1 MQHAAVAPVPDP
13 ARAGSVE
20 GATEWRPDAAT
31 VIAIAVVAY
40 GAANLL
46 HEGVGHGV
54 ACVLAG
60 CRPEAMSSIHFS
72 GDYAGVTDGARR
84 LVAAGGS
91 IANAAAGGIA
101 WWALARAT
109 APHTRV
115 FLWLFAFVNL
125 LQATGYL
132 LFSGLGDVGD
142 WAAVV
147 RGWTPAWAFRAGLAI
162 VGAASYYWVAREC
175 ARACAALVGAQAA
188 DRARRARG
196 LAWTAYFTGGV
207 LYCVSGALNPL
218 GPLLLLISAAAASLG
233 GTSALLWCMSFLRTP
248 GFAASPRP
256 PVEIGRHAGWI
267 AAGIAM
273 AVAFVGVLGPGVRL

>member
-1 MQHAAVAPVPDP
+1 MPHAAGVTVRDV
-13 ARAGSVE
+13 ARAG
-20 GATEWRPDAAT
+20 ADHDAADWRPDLAT

-46 HEGVGHGV
+46 HEGVGHGA
-54 ACVLAG
+54 ACALAG

-72 GDYAGVTDGARR
+72 GDYAGVTDSGRR
-84 LVAAGGS
+84 VVAAGGS
-91 IANAAAGGIA
+91 IANAAAGGVA
-101 WWALARAT
+101 WWMLNRAS
-109 APHTRV
+109 APHMRV

-142 WAAVV
+142 WAVVV

-162 VGAASYYWVAREC
+162 VGAAAYYWVAREC

-188 DRARRARG
+188 DRARRAKG

-218 GPLLLLISAAAASLG
+218 GPLLVLISAAAASLG

-248 GFAASPRP
+248 GFAASTLG
-256 PVEIGRHAGWI
+256 PVTIGRHAGWI

-273 AVAFVGVLGPGVRL
+273 AVVFVGVLGPGVRL

>member
-1 MQHAAVAPVPDP
+1 MAHPAGAAARDVAHA
-13 ARAGSVE
+13 
-20 GATEWRPDAAT
+20 GAAHDAAHWQPDAAT

-72 GDYAGVTDGARR
+72 GDYAGVADGAQRF
-84 LVAAGGS
+84 VAAGGS
-91 IANAAAGGIA
+91 IANAAAGGIS
-101 WWALARAT
+101 WWALTRAT
-109 APHTRV
+109 APHLRV

-132 LFSGLGDVGD
+132 LFSGLGNVGD
-142 WAAVV
+142 WAVVV
-147 RGWTPAWAFRAGLAI
+147 RGWTPAWLFRAGLAI

-175 ARACAALVGAQAA
+175 ARACAALVGAQSA

-218 GPLLLLISAAAASLG
+218 GPLVLLISAAAASLG
-233 GTSALLWCMSFLRTP
+233 GTSGLLWCMSFLRAP
-248 GFAASPRP
+248 GFAASPLP
-256 PVEIGRHAGWI
+256 PVTISRHAGWI

-273 AVAFVGVLGPGVRL
+273 TILFVGVLGPGVRL

>member
-1 MQHAAVAPVPDP
+1 MRHAAVAPVPDP
-13 ARAGSVE
+13 GRAGSIE

-109 APHTRV
+109 APHARV

-125 LQATGYL
+125 MQATGYL

-162 VGAASYYWVAREC
+162 AGAASYYWVAREC